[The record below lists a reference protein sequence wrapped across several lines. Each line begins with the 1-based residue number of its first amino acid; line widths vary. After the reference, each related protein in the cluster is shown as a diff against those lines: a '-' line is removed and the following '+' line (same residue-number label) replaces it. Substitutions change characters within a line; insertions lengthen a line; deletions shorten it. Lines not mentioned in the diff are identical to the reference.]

1 MFYRLGVAGR
11 TLRRM
16 GAIEFAT
23 TLAPGLRD
31 VLLTGKVK
39 ECVTRTGEDG
49 RHVYDAVVLDAPP
62 TGRVV
67 TFLDVTK
74 AMADLSK
81 SGPIYRQSEGVVRL
95 LHSADTVVHL
105 VTTLED
111 LPVTETLET
120 VAELDAAQLRAGAVI
135 VNRADPRRLPT
146 RSVDSAADGRV
157 DRMRVRSGLASAG
170 LELTDAQLDG
180 LLAETVEHAL
190 RVRAEAAALA
200 RLDEEP
206 TEPLPRLTL
215 PEMIHGIELGAIYEL
230 AEKLREQGVQA
241 HAVPRQAKSGR

>member
-1 MFYRLGVAGR
+1 
-11 TLRRM
+11 
-16 GAIEFAT
+16 
-23 TLAPGLRD
+23 
-31 VLLTGKVK
+31 
-39 ECVTRTGEDG
+39 
-49 RHVYDAVVLDAPP
+49 
-62 TGRVV
+62 
-67 TFLDVTK
+67 
-74 AMADLSK
+74 
-81 SGPIYRQSEGVVRL
+81 
-95 LHSADTVVHL
+95 VHL

-215 PEMIHGIELGAIYEL
+215 PEVIHGIELGAIYEL

-241 HAVPRQAKSGR
+241 HAVPRTAKSGR